1 MLVCAESMGARSS
14 VDTWPSEEAGRW
26 YVHRRVVDSDIVKS
40 TKGPM
45 KNENCS
51 QHVHGMEPY
60 GRRGAEEHSM
70 ERRLSRRLCCNRS
83 RRRPTYASKLVV
95 PQRSISFFMLLILV
109 SGVRTLVQCNIRLV
123 RSEPLLLIW
132 FGSDPALIF
141 KKKVQR
147 NCNTA
152 LNMGRNLRKLEIP
165 FKIWR
170 WGLPPST
177 WPAEGYAGLQSK

>member
-1 MLVCAESMGARSS
+1 MICASKSGGLRHCKIYQRTNEEWKLQSAC
-14 VDTWPSEEAGRW
+14 TW
-26 YVHRRVVDSDIVKS
+26 
-40 TKGPM
+40 
-45 KNENCS
+45 
-51 QHVHGMEPY
+51 Y
-60 GRRGAEEHSM
+60 GTLRRGAEEHSM

-123 RSEPLLLIW
+123 RSEPLLLLIW

-152 LNMGRNLRKLEIP
+152 LNMGRKLRKLEIP

>member
-1 MLVCAESMGARSS
+1 MLVCAESMGVRSS

-60 GRRGAEEHSM
+60 GRRGTEEHLM

-123 RSEPLLLIW
+123 RSEPLLLLIW

-141 KKKVQR
+141 KKKR
-147 NCNTA
+147 YKETA
-152 LNMGRNLRKLEIP
+152 
-165 FKIWR
+165 
-170 WGLPPST
+170 T
-177 WPAEGYAGLQSK
+177 QH